1 MPRSRSTKRY
11 HKHKRTNRGLFKRIR
26 RTTGKA
32 IPFVASGLKVIGSSV
47 KNVTMKSKPI
57 VEKGLGSIYKSVL
70 TGFDL
75 GVKGIKKGVNVIKNK
90 SATRRTRRRRG
101 H

>member
-11 HKHKRTNRGLFKRIR
+11 HKHKRTNRGLFKKIR
-26 RTTGKA
+26 TTTGKV
-32 IPFVASGLKVIGSSV
+32 IPVVASGLKTVGSKV
-47 KNVTMKSKPI
+47 KNVTIKSRPF

-75 GVKGIKKGVNVIKNK
+75 GVKGVKKGINIVKTK
-90 SATRRTRRRRG
+90 TATRRR
-101 H
+101 HK